1 MQPSYSTN
9 VFKEV
14 YSTNNLLV
22 FQFGQNCTVNAYI
35 SKKFIRGLERPIVK
49 GNLFVSNKTITNN
62 IGQHVI
68 PLRET
73 DSNKLLHPKL
83 FTMFHINSISTWVA
97 LLTSYLAYI
106 WSQVR
111 HMSYNYFLE
120 TQSQG

>member
-1 MQPSYSTN
+1 MHT
-9 VFKEV
+9 
-14 YSTNNLLV
+14 L
-22 FQFGQNCTVNAYI
+22 A
-35 SKKFIRGLERPIVK
+35 KKIIRGLERPIVK
-49 GNLFVSNKTITNN
+49 GNLFVSNKTVTNN
-62 IGQHVI
+62 IGQRVI

-111 HMSYNYFLE
+111 HMSYNYFSFRNSKPRLVSCE
-120 TQSQG
+120 KPDANILTYSK